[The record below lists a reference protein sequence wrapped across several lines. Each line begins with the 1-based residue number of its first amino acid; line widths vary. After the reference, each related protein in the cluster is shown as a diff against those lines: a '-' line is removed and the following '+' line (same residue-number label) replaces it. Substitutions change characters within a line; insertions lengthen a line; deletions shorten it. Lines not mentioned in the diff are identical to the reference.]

1 MQLFYQLEI
10 VFILLLSSAI
20 NTYSFMSVSGTTP
33 QELEAFVDMPQK
45 ITVLSVTALCNQKF
59 ECTSSKSNSISKV
72 IHVLNI
78 FK

>member
-20 NTYSFMSVSGTTP
+20 NTYSFMSVSSTTP

-45 ITVLSVTALCNQKF
+45 ITVLSVTALCNQR
-59 ECTSSKSNSISKV
+59 TSSKSNSISKV